1 MEEEKGGLRG
11 NGDAD
16 FVGQLEPCATFEAF
30 LVQENLD
37 VAEQLRLVVGGQA
50 REDGQI
56 ALDDLFPFGRKGSG
70 AEPLAPESF
79 ALGNFHDR
87 KLQRLWQTRIAETRS
102 KRED

>member
-16 FVGQLEPCATFEAF
+16 FVGQLEPCATFETF

-37 VAEQLRLVVGGQA
+37 VPEQLRLVGGGQA

-56 ALDDLFPFGRKGSG
+56 ARDGLFPFGRKGRG

-79 ALGNFHDR
+79 TLRNFHYSNR
-87 KLQRLWQTRIAETRS
+87 RRLCQTRIAETRS

>member
-1 MEEEKGGLRG
+1 MEEEKEDLRG

-37 VAEQLRLVVGGQA
+37 VAEQLRLIGGGQA
-50 REDGQI
+50 RVDGQI
-56 ALDDLFPFGRKGSG
+56 ARDDLFPFRWKGSG

-79 ALGNFHDR
+79 TLGNFHDR
-87 KLQRLWQTRIAETRS
+87 KLSRLCQTPPRR
-102 KRED
+102 